1 MRKYQPMRRFE
12 MKDEIYKTYR
22 IEARSVEYRSGGW
35 PAEAVVEWR
44 EQGHAHT
51 FRLHLPEGRG
61 PFPTQD
67 KAEAYA
73 IGMAKQWIDGGK
85 PGLNAEGG

>member
-1 MRKYQPMRRFE
+1 
-12 MKDEIYKTYR
+12 MKREIYKDHH
-22 IEARSVEYRSGGW
+22 IEARSVEYQSWGW
-35 PAEAVVEWR
+35 TAGAVVEWR

-51 FRLHLPEGRG
+51 FRLHHPKGRD

-73 IGMAKQWIDGGK
+73 IRMAKEWIDWER
-85 PGLNAEGG
+85 PGFNAEGG

>member
-1 MRKYQPMRRFE
+1 
-12 MKDEIYKTYR
+12 MKRCKMKEKFYKIHR

-35 PAEAVVEWR
+35 PAEAAVEWR
-44 EQGHAHT
+44 EQGHGHR
-51 FRLHLPEGRG
+51 FPLHHPEGTD

-73 IGMAKQWIDGGK
+73 IGMATQWIDGGK
-85 PGLNAEGG
+85 PGLDAEGG

>member
-1 MRKYQPMRRFE
+1 MKRK
-12 MKDEIYKTYR
+12 IYKGHL

-35 PAEAVVEWR
+35 PAEAVVAWR

-51 FRLHLPEGRG
+51 FQFYHPEGRD

-73 IGMAKQWIDGGK
+73 IRMATQWIDGGK
-85 PGLNAEGG
+85 PGLDAEGG